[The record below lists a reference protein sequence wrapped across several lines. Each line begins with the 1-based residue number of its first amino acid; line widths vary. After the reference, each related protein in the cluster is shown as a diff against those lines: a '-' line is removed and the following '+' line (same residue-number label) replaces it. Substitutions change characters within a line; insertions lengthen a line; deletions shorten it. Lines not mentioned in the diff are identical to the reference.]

1 MCEVISIADC
11 QIPSREDAGHKG
23 TFGRAFI
30 IAGSVGM
37 SGAACL
43 AGKAALRGGAGLVT
57 VMVPQS
63 IQSIV
68 AAYEPSYMTVGF
80 EAADRSFEDL
90 LLGQDDAV
98 ASCLK
103 SVWGNQDVVA
113 IGPGLG
119 QSLEAKQLVQC
130 ALLESPCPVILD
142 ADALS
147 LCADQELL
155 AEQPATDSVSVSR
168 IVTPHPG
175 EFAKMTGQSIA
186 DIQADRTRSA
196 QQFAKQH
203 QLVVVLKGA
212 QTVVADESRVYVN
225 DTGNS
230 GLATGGSGDV
240 LTGLLAAMM
249 AQGVPA
255 FDAACVAVWLHGTAG
270 DFAAEASSREAM
282 IASDLPRYFGDAWRK
297 LRVTFM

>member
-103 SVWGNQDVVA
+103 SVWGNQNAIA
-113 IGPGLG
+113 IGPGLDTSG
-119 QSLEAKQLVQC
+119 EAVQLVKC
-130 ALLESPCPVILD
+130 VVKESPCPVILD
-142 ADALS
+142 ADALNI
-147 LCADQELL
+147 CADEDLL
-155 AEQPATDSVSVSR
+155 ATFPADGGPTFSGVA
-168 IVTPHPG
+168 TPHPG
-175 EFAKMTGQSIA
+175 EFARLTGQSIA
-186 DIQADRTRSA
+186 DIQAHRVSSA
-196 QQFAKQH
+196 VQFAKQH
-203 QLVVVLKGA
+203 KLVVVLKGP
-212 QTVVADESRVYVN
+212 QTVVADAGRVYVN
-225 DTGNS
+225 ETGNS
-230 GLATGGSGDV
+230 GMATGGSGDV
-240 LTGLLAAMM
+240 LTGLLAALI
-249 AQGVPA
+249 AQGSPLY
-255 FDAACVAVWLHGTAG
+255 DAACVAVWLHGAAG
-270 DFAAEASSREAM
+270 DFAAETFSREAM
-282 IASDLPRYFGDAWRK
+282 IASDLSQYFGHAWRK
-297 LRVTFM
+297 LRALKS